1 MASPEEKKGTYKK
14 VFLAKVLACLAY
26 FKVFRYFISLVA
38 VYKKIKFLVV
48 SFKCLENDQVIE
60 RPRPN

>member
-1 MASPEEKKGTYKK
+1 MASPEEKKELIKK

-38 VYKKIKFLVV
+38 MYKKIKFLVV
-48 SFKCLENDQVIE
+48 SF
-60 RPRPN
+60 